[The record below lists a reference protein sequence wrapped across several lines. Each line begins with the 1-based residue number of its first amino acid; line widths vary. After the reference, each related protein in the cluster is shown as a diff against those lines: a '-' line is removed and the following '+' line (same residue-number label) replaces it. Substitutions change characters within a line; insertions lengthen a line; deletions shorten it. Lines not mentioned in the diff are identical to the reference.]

1 MERETEGKI
10 RYKGGKSE
18 GIEEEG
24 GKKIITEDMNGE
36 KIYRPCSGRNEF
48 VERGN
53 RKEKKEKRDIVFGV
67 VCLLQKD
74 VHVTLSLTRITF
86 VPASSVTAI
95 A

>member
-48 VERGN
+48 VEREN

-67 VCLLQKD
+67 V
-74 VHVTLSLTRITF
+74 
-86 VPASSVTAI
+86 
-95 A
+95 